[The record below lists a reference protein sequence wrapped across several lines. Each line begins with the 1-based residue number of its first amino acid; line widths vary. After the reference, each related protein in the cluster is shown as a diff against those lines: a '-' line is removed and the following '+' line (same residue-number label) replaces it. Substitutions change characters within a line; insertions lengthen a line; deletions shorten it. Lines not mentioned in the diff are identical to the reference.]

1 MATLLL
7 SYGFGRISFVRMYFV
22 EERRLCIGLTI
33 RGRSRISFL
42 YSVAEQ
48 HSLKIATIIILES
61 NFANNLTIELK
72 RLVAEIIY
80 II

>member
-7 SYGFGRISFVRMYFV
+7 SYGFGRMSFVRMYFV
-22 EERRLCIGLTI
+22 EERRLCIGLTM

-48 HSLKIATIIILES
+48 HSLKIATTIILES
-61 NFANNLTIELK
+61 NFANNIIIKFK
-72 RLVAEIIY
+72 RLVGDIIK
-80 II
+80 